1 MLWRCFYL
9 FCPLDNSTHQSSPCP
24 HKFFTINY
32 CIATRSSWEKRHF
45 YIQKKLVYHP
55 YTNVLCWNS
64 ALFHTAQTDFNL
76 NWLYGPLVPIE
87 VCSKQGFSAYTS
99 PNQCGSGEA
108 SKTKKPTL
116 TKTRSW
122 LASGAF
128 VASAN
133 GSFFMAASGN
143 PVSIIS
149 NQDSISS
156 TFWTDILNSPINS
169 ISLNSLNQWPKYE
182 INSQW
187 KAAKNN
193 TKRVVKRKLNYRKHC
208 LFLCSISF

>member
-87 VCSKQGFSAYTS
+87 VYSIQGFTS
-99 PNQCGSGEA
+99 YPFVTHSMWQRWGQQV
-108 SKTKKPTL
+108 KKPDFKQDPL
-116 TKTRSW
+116 TTVLFVLNKSWWTVGSEGTMLMGGSIRVQRHPSQGSVRRGKFYSLTVTSHRVKFAPTYRDLGGVSLHAREIRMTTKVSCDRFRS
-122 LASGAF
+122 S
-128 VASAN
+128 
-133 GSFFMAASGN
+133 
-143 PVSIIS
+143 
-149 NQDSISS
+149 
-156 TFWTDILNSPINS
+156 
-169 ISLNSLNQWPKYE
+169 E
-182 INSQW
+182 I
-187 KAAKNN
+187 
-193 TKRVVKRKLNYRKHC
+193 VM
-208 LFLCSISF
+208 